1 MHILTDAEISGS
13 RITIKIS
20 EQDMKSFLELAG
32 DLGVD
37 EDSTGIGLDLG
48 EVTVGG
54 TEINILLNES
64 FIETISFGLSIS
76 TQADLMGTGQA
87 QKISIS
93 LEAIIKYDT
102 PLENYTVV
110 APEGYES
117 YEDWT

>member
-1 MHILTDAEISGS
+1 MKKNLSYIDSVHRDGTIWNLSMMVLLILFPLTVA
-13 RITIKIS
+13 
-20 EQDMKSFLELAG
+20 FLFGTSPDWGALVVG
-32 DLGVD
+32 LL
-37 EDSTGIGLDLG
+37 STAPMYWAVGI
-48 EVTVGG
+48 
-54 TEINILLNES
+54 
-64 FIETISFGLSIS
+64 IETITFGLSIS
-76 TQADLMGTGQA
+76 TQADLIGTGQA